1 MKIGLFNDSFP
12 PKIDGV
18 ANAVYNYAKYI
29 NKNHGE
35 AIVVT
40 PWYPKVKDNYTFKVY
55 RYSSFS
61 SFDYLPY
68 RLGNPIS
75 PITLAELASEKMDL
89 MHIHSPFASSLLVQQ
104 QKLFQHD
111 KKPVVLT
118 YHTKFDIDIDK
129 YIKEKVLN
137 RFAKK
142 FVLRNI
148 NLADEVW
155 CVTDGAGKWLRE
167 TGYQGDYI
175 VMPNG
180 TDFPKGAAPADA
192 VAGLKKQYTIPS
204 GVPVFLFCA
213 RMMWYKNVRILL
225 DALKIIQENSMD
237 FRCLMVGDGVDREE
251 IEAYAAQ
258 IGLVDRVWFTGAI
271 TDREEVRNFFSAADL
286 FLFPS
291 TFDTSGLVVKEAAAC
306 ACPSLLIRGSC
317 AAEGITDG
325 TNGFLAE
332 ENAED
337 FAAQI
342 LRIIR
347 TEGLLQRAG
356 AAAQQS
362 VYCSWED
369 AVAAAYRRYEIVA
382 EQFARKQKKK

>member
-29 NKNHGE
+29 NQNHGE

-40 PWYPKVKDNYTFKVY
+40 PWYPKVEDHYAFKVY

-68 RLGNPIS
+68 RVGNPIS
-75 PITLAELASEKMDL
+75 PITLAELANEKMDL

-104 QKLFQHD
+104 QKRFQRN

-129 YIKEKVLN
+129 YIKEESLN

-148 NLADEVW
+148 HLADEVW

-167 TGYQGDYI
+167 TGYRGDYI

-180 TDFPKGAAPADA
+180 TDFPKGRASADA
-192 VAGLKKQYTIPS
+192 VSALKKRYAIPA

-213 RMMWYKNVRILL
+213 RMMWYKNIRILL
-225 DALKIIQENSMD
+225 DALKIVQQDGMD
-237 FRCLMVGDGVDREE
+237 FRCFMVGDGVDRAE
-251 IEAYAAQ
+251 IEAYTAQ
-258 IGLVDRVWFTGAI
+258 IGLGDRVTFTGAV
-271 TDREEVRNFFSAADL
+271 TDREEVRKFFSTADL

-317 AAEGITDG
+317 AAEGIRDG
-325 TNGFLAE
+325 ENGFLAE
-332 ENAED
+332 ENAAD
-337 FAAQI
+337 FAGHI
-342 LRIIR
+342 LTLVRSA
-347 TEGLLQRAG
+347 GLLQRVG
-356 AAAQQS
+356 AEAQQT
-362 VYCSWED
+362 VYCAWED
-369 AVAAAYRRYEIVA
+369 AVAAAYRRYGLVA
-382 EQFARKQKKK
+382 EQFARKQKIK

>member
-18 ANAVYNYAKYI
+18 ANVVYNYAKYI

-40 PWYPKVKDNYTFKVY
+40 PWYPKVQDDYAFKVY

-61 SFDYLPY
+61 SFDHLPY
-68 RLGNPIS
+68 RLGNPLS
-75 PITLAELASEKMDL
+75 PITLAELVSEKMDVL
-89 MHIHSPFASSLLVQQ
+89 HIHSPFASSLLVQQ
-104 QKLFQHD
+104 QKLFEHD

-129 YIKEKVLN
+129 YVKEKVLN

-148 NLADEVW
+148 RLADEVW
-155 CVTDGAGKWLRE
+155 CVTDGAGKWLKE
-167 TGYQGDYI
+167 TGYTGNYV

-180 TDFPKGAAPADA
+180 TDFPKGRASDA
-192 VAGLKKQYTIPS
+192 EITDIKHRYS
-204 GVPVFLFCA
+204 VPNGAFVFLFCA

-225 DALKIIQENSMD
+225 DALKTVRANGIH
-237 FRCLMVGDGVDREE
+237 FCCLMVGDGVDREE
-251 IEAYAAQ
+251 IESYTGQ
-258 IGLVDRVWFTGAI
+258 IGLQDVVHFTGAV
-271 TDREEVRNFFSAADL
+271 TDREEVRRFFSAADL

-317 AAEGITDG
+317 AAEGITEG
-325 TNGFLAE
+325 INGFLSE

-337 FAAQI
+337 FANQI
-342 LRIIR
+342 LRTVR
-347 TEGLLQRAG
+347 SDGLLKRAG
-356 AAAQQS
+356 LEAQNT
-362 VYCSWED
+362 VYYSWED
-369 AVAAAYRRYEIVA
+369 AVAAAYKRYEFVA
-382 EQFARKQKKK
+382 ENFAYQRHK

>member
-18 ANAVYNYAKYI
+18 ANVVYNYAKYI
-29 NKNHGE
+29 NQNHGE

-40 PWYPKVKDNYTFKVY
+40 PRYPKVRDDYAFKVY

-68 RLGNPIS
+68 RIGNPIS
-75 PITLAELASEKMDL
+75 PITLAELANEKMDL
-89 MHIHSPFASSLLVQQ
+89 MHIHSPFASSLLVQE
-104 QKLFQHD
+104 QKLLQRD

-148 NLADEVW
+148 SLADEVW

-175 VMPNG
+175 VMSNG
-180 TDFPKGAAPADA
+180 TDFPKGRVADSA
-192 VAGLKKQYTIPS
+192 VAEIRNRYAITA

-213 RMMWYKNVRILL
+213 RMMWYKNLRLLL
-225 DALKIIQENSMD
+225 DALKAVQTAGLE
-237 FRCLMVGDGVDREE
+237 FRCLMVGDGVDKAE
-251 IEAYAAQ
+251 IEAYANE
-258 IGLVDRVWFTGAI
+258 IGLQQRVFFTGAV
-271 TDREEVRNFFSAADL
+271 TDRGEVRKYFSAADL

-306 ACPSLLIRGSC
+306 ACPALLIRGSC
-317 AAEGITDG
+317 AAEGVIDG
-325 TNGFLAE
+325 VSGFLSE
-332 ENAED
+332 ENAQD

-342 LRIIR
+342 MRVA
-347 TEGLLQRAG
+347 RAG
-356 AAAQQS
+356 DLLRRVGAEAQHS
-362 VYCSWED
+362 LYCSWED
-369 AVAAAYRRYEIVA
+369 SVAAAYARYELVA
-382 EQFARKQKKK
+382 EKFAKAHKK